1 MSLLT
6 FSSLSKSFGQHDI
19 FSNLTGAVPHESR
32 VGIVGPN
39 GIGKTTLLRILAG
52 LDDPSG
58 GGVTRSRGL
67 RVGYLPQEAVDTETK
82 NTLWEEMLTAFEKLL
97 KIEGELRKL
106 EVAMSDAAQHEAAL
120 EKYGHIQEEFERSG
134 GYTYETRIKQ
144 TLEGLGFES
153 NQYHR
158 PLIQFSGGQK
168 TRALLARLL
177 LEQPDLL
184 ILDEPTNHLDIHAV
198 EWLEKFLGEWH
209 GSVLIVSHDR
219 YFLDEV
225 VNKVWEISATRIEE
239 YNGNYS
245 AYVMQRTERKERQ
258 RREYESQQ
266 EFIAKE
272 EDFIR
277 RNIAGQNTAQ
287 AKGRRRRLERLKE
300 TEGAIV
306 SRPRELN
313 TLHLSLNTD
322 LRSGDRVVE
331 THNVGV
337 GYQDDKKVLFYAP
350 DVLLWRGEIAA
361 LIGPN
366 GAGKSTFLKTLLGQI
381 PPLKGKVKLGSS
393 LKIGYFAQAHEGLD
407 PEKTPIEEIQG
418 VREMPVPN
426 ARDYLAKFLFT
437 GDDVFKK
444 VSVLSGGER
453 GRLAL
458 AKLAMEGANFLLLD
472 EPTNHLDIPSQEI
485 LEAVLSDFEGTILLV
500 SHDRYLIDALAT
512 QVWSLEEGKLEVFR
526 GNYHEYVE
534 MKERGEMGERR
545 EIGGIRG
552 IAKKGEKEERG
563 KKLEVQSKKGDKE
576 EKAKG
581 KKTARPSAEE
591 RKRAQRVQE
600 IETMIESLEKRL
612 AEIGAEIESSGGE
625 TTKVRELSDEYA
637 AVESELQKHIAEW
650 EEVVQ

>member
-1 MSLLT
+1 M
-6 FSSLSKSFGQHDI
+6 
-19 FSNLTGAVPHESR
+19 
-32 VGIVGPN
+32 GIVGPN

-52 LDDPSG
+52 LDEPSG
-58 GGVTRSRGL
+58 GGVTPSRGL
-67 RVGYLPQEAVDTETK
+67 RVGYLPQEAVTTETK
-82 NTLWEEMLTAFEKLL
+82 NTLWEEMLTAFAELL
-97 KIEGELRKL
+97 KIENEMRRL
-106 EVAMSDAAQHEAAL
+106 EAVMVDPKQHDMAL
-120 EKYGHIQEEFERSG
+120 EKYGHVQEEFESSG

-153 NQYHR
+153 TQYHR
-158 PLIQFSGGQK
+158 PLIQLSGGQK

-177 LEQPDLL
+177 LEAPDLL

-272 EDFIR
+272 EDYIR

-287 AKGRRRRLERLKE
+287 AKGRRRRLERLKD
-300 TEGAIV
+300 TDSAIV
-306 SRPRELN
+306 ERPKELS

-322 LRSGDRVVE
+322 LRSGDRVLE

-485 LEAVLSDFEGTILLV
+485 LEAVLSDFGGTILLV

-512 QVWSLEEGKLEVFR
+512 QVWSLEEGELEVFR
-526 GNYHEYVE
+526 GSYREYVV
-534 MKERGEMGERR
+534 MKERKGGGEIEKMSEEGL
-545 EIGGIRG
+545 GIRG
-552 IAKKGEKEERG
+552 KKKEVRGE
-563 KKLEVQSKKGDKE
+563 KLEV
-576 EKAKG
+576 G
-581 KKTARPSAEE
+581 KTKPATSNQRPTTSE

-612 AEIGAEIESSGGE
+612 AEIGAEIEISGGE
-625 TTKVRELSDEYA
+625 ATKVRELSEEYA
-637 AVESELQKHIAEW
+637 NVESDLQRHLDEW
-650 EEVVQ
+650 EQIAQQQG

>member
-306 SRPRELN
+306 SRPRELS
-313 TLHLSLNTD
+313 TLHL
-322 LRSGDRVVE
+322 
-331 THNVGV
+331 
-337 GYQDDKKVLFYAP
+337 
-350 DVLLWRGEIAA
+350 
-361 LIGPN
+361 
-366 GAGKSTFLKTLLGQI
+366 
-381 PPLKGKVKLGSS
+381 
-393 LKIGYFAQAHEGLD
+393 
-407 PEKTPIEEIQG
+407 
-418 VREMPVPN
+418 
-426 ARDYLAKFLFT
+426 
-437 GDDVFKK
+437 
-444 VSVLSGGER
+444 
-453 GRLAL
+453 
-458 AKLAMEGANFLLLD
+458 
-472 EPTNHLDIPSQEI
+472 
-485 LEAVLSDFEGTILLV
+485 
-500 SHDRYLIDALAT
+500 
-512 QVWSLEEGKLEVFR
+512 
-526 GNYHEYVE
+526 
-534 MKERGEMGERR
+534 
-545 EIGGIRG
+545 
-552 IAKKGEKEERG
+552 
-563 KKLEVQSKKGDKE
+563 
-576 EKAKG
+576 
-581 KKTARPSAEE
+581 
-591 RKRAQRVQE
+591 
-600 IETMIESLEKRL
+600 
-612 AEIGAEIESSGGE
+612 
-625 TTKVRELSDEYA
+625 
-637 AVESELQKHIAEW
+637 
-650 EEVVQ
+650 

>member
-1 MSLLT
+1 VSLLT

-52 LDDPSG
+52 LDEPSG
-58 GGVTRSRGL
+58 GGVTRLRGL

-82 NTLWEEMLTAFEKLL
+82 NTLWEEMLTAFGELL
-97 KIEGELRKL
+97 KIEGEMRRL

-120 EKYGHIQEEFERSG
+120 EKYGHVQEEFERSG

-144 TLEGLGFES
+144 TLDGLGFES
-153 NQYHR
+153 SEYHR
-158 PLIQFSGGQK
+158 PLIQLSGGQK

-177 LEQPDLL
+177 LEAPDLL

-198 EWLEKFLGEWH
+198 EWLERFLGEWR

-272 EDFIR
+272 EDYIR

-287 AKGRRRRLERLKE
+287 AKGRRRRLERLKD
-300 TEGAIV
+300 TDGAIV
-306 SRPRELN
+306 DRPRELN
-313 TLHLSLNTD
+313 TLHLKLNTD

-350 DVLLWRGEIAA
+350 DVLLWRREIAA

-407 PEKTPIEEIQG
+407 QEKTPIEEIQS
-418 VREMPVPN
+418 VREMPAPN

-526 GNYHEYVE
+526 GNYHEFMEFRSRETEERSGKREV
-534 MKERGEMGERR
+534 RGE
-545 EIGGIRG
+545 
-552 IAKKGEKEERG
+552 
-563 KKLEVQSKKGDKE
+563 KLEV
-576 EKAKG
+576 G
-581 KKTARPSAEE
+581 KKKPATGNKPPTAHE
-591 RKRAQRVQE
+591 RKRAQRLQE

-625 TTKVRELSDEYA
+625 ANKVRELSEEYA
-637 AVESELQKHIAEW
+637 TVEKDLQKHIAEW

>member
-19 FSNLTGAVPHESR
+19 FSNLTGAVPYESR

-39 GIGKTTLLRILAG
+39 GIGKTTLLRIMAG
-52 LDDPSG
+52 LDEPSG

-82 NTLWEEMLTAFEKLL
+82 NTLWEEMLTAFGELL
-97 KIEGELRKL
+97 KIESEMRRL

-120 EKYGHIQEEFERSG
+120 EKYGHVQEEFERSG
-134 GYTYETRIKQ
+134 GYTYEIRIKQ

-158 PLIQFSGGQK
+158 PLIQLSGGQK

-198 EWLEKFLGEWH
+198 EWLERFLSEWH

-245 AYVMQRTERKERQ
+245 AYLMQRTERKERQ

-287 AKGRRRRLERLKE
+287 AKGRRRRLERLKD
-300 TEGAIV
+300 TDGAIV
-306 SRPRELN
+306 NRPRELS
-313 TLHLSLNTD
+313 TLNLSLNTD

-407 PEKTPIEEIQG
+407 AEKTPIEEIQG

-512 QVWSLEEGKLEVFR
+512 QVWALEEGKLEVFR

-534 MKERGEMGERR
+534 MKEREDGGAR
-545 EIGGIRG
+545 EKR
-552 IAKKGEKEERG
+552 ETEERG
-563 KKLEVQSKKGDKE
+563 KKLEVGSKKGDKD
-576 EKAKG
+576 EKVKE
-581 KKTARPSAEE
+581 KKTAKPSAEE

-612 AEIGAEIESSGGE
+612 AEIGDEIESSGGE
-625 TTKVRELSDEYA
+625 ANKVRELSEEYA
-637 AVESELQKHIAEW
+637 TVESELQKHIAEW
-650 EEVVQ
+650 EQVLQPEG

>member
-58 GGVTRSRGL
+58 GGVTRSRGV
-67 RVGYLPQEAVDTETK
+67 RVGYLPQEAVATETK
-82 NTLWEEMLTAFEKLL
+82 NTLWEEMLTAFTDLL
-97 KIEGELRKL
+97 KTESELRRL
-106 EVAMSDAAQHEAAL
+106 ESLMSDPAQYESAM
-120 EKYGHIQEEFERSG
+120 EKYGHLQEQFEHSG

-153 NQYHR
+153 GDYHR
-158 PLIQFSGGQK
+158 ALIQFSGGQK

-177 LEQPDLL
+177 LEAPDLL

-225 VNKVWEISATRIEE
+225 VNKVWEISATRMEE

-245 AYVMQRTERKERQ
+245 AFVLQRSERTERQ

-272 EDFIR
+272 QDYIR

-287 AKGRRRRLERLKE
+287 AKGRRRRLERLKD
-300 TEGAIV
+300 TDGAIV
-306 SRPRELN
+306 ERPRELS
-313 TLHLSLNTD
+313 TLNLSLNTD

-331 THNVGV
+331 THDVGV

-418 VREMPVPN
+418 VREMPVPQ

-485 LEAVLSDFEGTILLV
+485 LEAVLSDFEGTILLI

-534 MKERGEMGERR
+534 MKERGESEEGWETK
-545 EIGGIRG
+545 EIGESNGTG
-552 IAKKGEKEERG
+552 NRG
-563 KKLEVQSKKGDKE
+563 KKLEVGSAKVNKDERVKEKK
-576 EKAKG
+576 A
-581 KKTARPSAEE
+581 ARPSAEE

-600 IETMIESLEKRL
+600 IEMMIESLEKRL
-612 AEIGAEIESSGGE
+612 AEIGTEIESSGGE
-625 TTKVRELSDEYA
+625 ATKVRELSEEYA
-637 AVESELQKHIAEW
+637 NVEKELSRKIEMW
-650 EEVVQ
+650 EKMLEG

>member
-52 LDDPSG
+52 LDEPSG

-82 NTLWEEMLTAFEKLL
+82 NTLWEEMLTAFEELL
-97 KIEGELRKL
+97 KIEGEMRRL

-120 EKYGHIQEEFERSG
+120 EKYGHVQEEFERSG

-287 AKGRRRRLERLKE
+287 AKGRRRRLERLKD
-300 TEGAIV
+300 TDGAIV
-306 SRPRELN
+306 SRPRELS

-563 KKLEVQSKKGDKE
+563 KKLEVQSKRGDKE

-581 KKTARPSAEE
+581 KKTAKPSAEE

-625 TTKVRELSDEYA
+625 ANKVRELSEEYA
-637 AVESELQKHIAEW
+637 SVEKELRGKIDMW
-650 EEVVQ
+650 EKMLE

>member
-1 MSLLT
+1 VSLLT

-306 SRPRELN
+306 SRPRELS

>member
-1 MSLLT
+1 VSLLT

>member
-1 MSLLT
+1 VSLLT

-306 SRPRELN
+306 SRPRELS

-407 PEKTPIEEIQG
+407 AEKTPIEEIQG